1 MAFLFSAITGFIVE
15 IIVPP
20 LSLLQ
25 NKIATDGLSQKAVDS
40 LFHVGIFTQETLWKE
55 QCDLV

>member
-15 IIVPP
+15 IIVPLP
-20 LSLLQ
+20 SLLQ
-25 NKIATDGLSQKAVDS
+25 NKIATDVLSQKAVDS